1 MASPERL
8 SPERLAQVSA
18 SLNRESVVMDVLL
31 FNPPRYRNGNHHKFN
46 NALLWLASYLHQRSV
61 AVRIVPLNDDRFEE
75 TVRTEL
81 EKYRPRFAAVSC
93 KWWDTLYSSTYIASC
108 IKRCDPHVNTIAGG
122 QTASFF
128 AREMVENTDFDVV
141 IRGDGEEPLYRLV
154 TGQEPANCVFKADYA
169 CAPARPRYVQ
179 TESSLEDIY
188 LIPNLEDIVSDVS
201 VLNSYI
207 WTGKGCTET
216 CAYCSANSWNN
227 KALFGRAK
235 FIYRPIQLIRREI
248 EILRRF
254 PGSNRVTFDYD
265 PIRGNVQE
273 DYHVNLFAALE
284 KKKYNCYFCSWSL
297 PSKRVIDSLAE
308 TFRFV
313 ELCIDVQTASQR
325 LRDLLGARRFL
336 KPSFSDE
343 SLEEILEYI
352 HRYDNFTI
360 DLSTLMGLPFETEDD
375 LQTIMPWSDY
385 LYDKYPDLRY
395 PYVSPMNVEPGSLL
409 MHNPERYDMVL
420 LRSTFADFLAYTRR
434 SFENNINC
442 YQPKS
447 YGGGIFHPLGTCPR
461 EDYQK
466 GDIFRV
472 YESWKPI
479 QDHVD
484 RRSGE
489 KAIARARKYRKHGL
503 IKAGI
508 QGGIDRPTLARAEV
522 E

>member
-1 MASPERL
+1 
-8 SPERLAQVSA
+8 
-18 SLNRESVVMDVLL
+18 MDVIL

-46 NALLWLASYLHQRSV
+46 NALLWLASYLHRRNV
-61 AVRIVPLNDDRFEE
+61 AVRIVPLNDEGFEE
-75 TVRTEL
+75 TVHEEL
-81 EKYRPRFAAVSC
+81 ARYRPKFAAVSC
-93 KWWDTLYSSTYIASC
+93 KWWDTLYSSTHIASC
-108 IKRCDPHVNTIAGG
+108 IKRYDPRVVTITGG

-128 AREMVENTDFDVV
+128 AKEIVENTDVDVV

-154 TGQEPANCVFKADYA
+154 TGQAPTNCVFKTDATLI
-169 CAPARPRYVQ
+169 PLRGQYVQ
-179 TESSLEDIY
+179 SEADLADTY
-188 LIPNLEDIVSDVS
+188 LISNLEEIISDVS

-216 CAYCSANSWNN
+216 CAYCAANAWNN
-227 KALFGRAK
+227 KLSFGRAK
-235 FIYRPIQLIRREI
+235 FIYRPIEHIVREI
-248 EILRRF
+248 EVLRKY

-297 PSKRVIDSLAE
+297 PSKRVIDALAE

-313 ELCIDVQTASQR
+313 ELCIDVQTASER
-325 LRDLLGARRFL
+325 LRDFLGERRYL

-343 SLEEILEYI
+343 SLEEILAYV
-352 HRYDNFTI
+352 HRHDNFTI
-360 DLSTLMGLPFETEDD
+360 DLSTLMGLPFETEEDIR
-375 LQTIMPWSDY
+375 TITPWADY
-385 LYDKYPDLRY
+385 LYDKYEDLRY

-409 MHNPERYDMVL
+409 LRDPARYDMVL
-420 LRSTFADFLAYTRR
+420 FRKNFHDFMQYTRR

-447 YGGGIFHPLGTCPR
+447 YGPGIFHPLGTCPK
-461 EDYQK
+461 EDHER

-472 YESWKPI
+472 YESWVPI
-479 QDHVD
+479 QEHVD
-484 RRSGE
+484 RRSRE
-489 KAIARARKYRKHGL
+489 KMIARARKYRKHGL